1 MAQSTF
7 EAFLKAIHLRFKL
20 GIPRRNLG
28 VLNNPT

>member
-7 EAFLKAIHLRFKL
+7 EAFLKAIHLRF
-20 GIPRRNLG
+20 IPRRNLG